1 MQMIPLSRKA
11 IIVKTKHHLG
21 ESMLRHW
28 NSKHT
33 CNTKSPLHQCD
44 FSFKLND

>member
-1 MQMIPLSRKA
+1 MQRIPLSMKA

-21 ESMLRHW
+21 ESMLRRC
-28 NSKHT
+28 NSKRT

-44 FSFKLND
+44 FSFKFND

>member
-1 MQMIPLSRKA
+1 MERIPLSRKA

-21 ESMLRHW
+21 ESMLKCY
-28 NSKHT
+28 NSKHI

-44 FSFKLND
+44 FAFKLND